1 PNQRVGI
8 FGTALVNRFGVGIIS
23 VIVRIISVGI
33 VSVIRIGIVK
43 EWVAKIA
50 KEDEPITEVAMAK
63 PITAKAMA
71 VKATAKPSTV
81 KSGSTEGTAATAKS
95 AAPRSRRVRGP

>member
-1 PNQRVGI
+1 MPNQRVGI

-33 VSVIRIGIVK
+33 LSVIRIGIVK

-50 KEDEPITEVAMAK
+50 KEDEPVTEVAVAK

-71 VKATAKPSTV
+71 VKATT
-81 KSGSTEGTAATAKS
+81 KS
-95 AAPRSRRVRGP
+95 AATKAAVSLCHGV

>member
-1 PNQRVGI
+1 
-8 FGTALVNRFGVGIIS
+8 LVNRFGVGIIS
-23 VIVRIISVGI
+23 VIVRIIWI
-33 VSVIRIGIVK
+33 VSVIRIGIVR
-43 EWVAKIA
+43 EWVAEIA
-50 KEDEPITEVAMAK
+50 KEDEPVTEVAVAK

-95 AAPRSRRVRGP
+95 AATEAAVSLCYGV